1 MLGTPEVFCGSP
13 YFALHFICQSYYA
26 IHIGQCKKKTL
37 CYFNAVTLVVVTMY
51 VASLLSQRLV
61 INLLENTAFDVK
73 VDFYGGRKNGEPR
86 DKPSESD

>member
-1 MLGTPEVFCGSP
+1 MLSISVSVRKNSM
-13 YFALHFICQSYYA
+13 L
-26 IHIGQCKKKTL
+26 
-37 CYFNAVTLVVVTMY
+37 FNAVTLVVVTMY

-61 INLLENTAFDVK
+61 INLLKNTAFDVK